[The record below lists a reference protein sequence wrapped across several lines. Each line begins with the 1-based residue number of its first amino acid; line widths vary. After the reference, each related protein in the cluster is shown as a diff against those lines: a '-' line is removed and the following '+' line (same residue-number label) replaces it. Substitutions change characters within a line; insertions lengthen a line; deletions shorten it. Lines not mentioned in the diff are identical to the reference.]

1 MPKRKDI
8 KKILVVGAGPI
19 IIGQACEFDY
29 SGTQACKALKDEGF
43 KVILI
48 NSNPATIMTDPDV
61 ADKTYVEP
69 ITLDVLEKILKKER
83 PDAILPTM
91 GGQTALNLAMDAE
104 KKGIL
109 KKYKIE
115 LIGANSKAISNAEDR
130 KKFRKNMI
138 EIGLDLPKSEIV
150 NNNNQAIRVLKKIG
164 LPAIIRPAFTLG
176 GLGGGIAKTKKEYLK
191 IVKNGLRESP
201 VSQILVEECLE
212 GWKEFEME
220 VVRDKKD
227 NCIII
232 CSIEN
237 IDPMGIHTGDSVT
250 VAPALTLT
258 DKEYQV
264 MRNAS
269 IACLR
274 KIGVETGGSNVQ
286 FAINP
291 KNGRMVII
299 EMNPRVSR
307 SSALASKATGFPIA
321 KVAAK
326 LAVGY
331 TLDELKN
338 EITKVT
344 PASFE
349 PSIDYVVTKIPRF
362 TFEKFSTSPAT
373 LGTSMKSVGEAMA
386 IGRNFK
392 ESLQKAL
399 ISLETGFSGLDRI
412 FDLSKQQIE
421 KKLKENIP
429 NKILLVAEGI
439 RKKISLDRIF
449 KLSKIDPWFLG
460 QIKEIVDCEINLK
473 KIGLPKNFTEF
484 NKIKSIG
491 FSDKKLSELTNLSE
505 EVVRKKRIAL
515 KILPVYKKVDTCAAE
530 FKSFTPYMYST
541 YQRNFSIV
549 SECEAEPTSKKKII
563 ILGGGPN
570 RIGQGIEF
578 DYCCCQASF
587 SLKDAGFETIMVNC
601 NPETVSTD
609 YDTSDRL
616 YFEPLKEEFV
626 FNIIKK
632 EQMNGSLIGIIAQF
646 GGQTPIKLAKFL
658 HQNKLPILGT
668 QYSSIDLA
676 EDRDRFRNLLNKL
689 KLKQAESGI
698 AKTYKEAIKIAD
710 KIGLPL
716 MVRPSYVLGGRAM
729 EIVYEKGQ
737 LRNFIEEAFKAAE
750 KNPILIDKFIDHAM
764 EVDVDAIS
772 DGKEVYVAGI
782 MQHIEEAGIH
792 SGDSA
797 CSLPPI
803 SIKPFLIKEIENQT
817 KKLALALKVKG
828 FMNIQFAIK
837 KDEIYVIEVNP
848 RASRTVPFV
857 SKAKGLPLAKIAS
870 RVMTG
875 EKLLK
880 FNLKE
885 KSKGMYAVKE
895 AVFPFNKF
903 PNSDLLLGPEMKST
917 GEVMGFDKNFG
928 MAFAKSQIAAA
939 NSLPKNGL
947 AFISLKNSHKDE
959 GIGLAKDLIKLN
971 FKLSA
976 TKGTAEY
983 IRKHG
988 MKCKIINKVSSGTPH
1003 IVDIL
1008 DSKKIALVINTGG
1021 GNSEHRINDAIALRR
1036 ATLKNKVPYCT
1047 NMSTAQACLEA
1058 IKSLKTKK
1066 LDIIALQEL
1075 K

>member
-1 MPKRKDI
+1 
-8 KKILVVGAGPI
+8 
-19 IIGQACEFDY
+19 
-29 SGTQACKALKDEGF
+29 
-43 KVILI
+43 
-48 NSNPATIMTDPDV
+48 
-61 ADKTYVEP
+61 
-69 ITLDVLEKILKKER
+69 
-83 PDAILPTM
+83 
-91 GGQTALNLAMDAE
+91 
-104 KKGIL
+104 
-109 KKYKIE
+109 
-115 LIGANSKAISNAEDR
+115 
-130 KKFRKNMI
+130 
-138 EIGLDLPKSEIV
+138 
-150 NNNNQAIRVLKKIG
+150 
-164 LPAIIRPAFTLG
+164 
-176 GLGGGIAKTKKEYLK
+176 
-191 IVKNGLRESP
+191 
-201 VSQILVEECLE
+201 
-212 GWKEFEME
+212 
-220 VVRDKKD
+220 
-227 NCIII
+227 
-232 CSIEN
+232 
-237 IDPMGIHTGDSVT
+237 
-250 VAPALTLT
+250 
-258 DKEYQV
+258 
-264 MRNAS
+264 
-269 IACLR
+269 
-274 KIGVETGGSNVQ
+274 
-286 FAINP
+286 
-291 KNGRMVII
+291 MVII

-412 FDLSKQQIE
+412 FNLSKQQIE

-473 KIGLPKNFTEF
+473 KIGLPRNFTEF
-484 NKIKSIG
+484 NRIKSIG

-505 EVVRKKRIAL
+505 DVVRKKRIAL

-632 EQMNGSLIGIIAQF
+632 EQMNGNLIGIIAQF

-803 SIKPFLIKEIENQT
+803 SIKPFLVKEIENQT

-870 RVMTG
+870 RVMAG

-1003 IVDIL
+1003 IVDVL
-1008 DSKKIALVINTGG
+1008 DSKRIALVINTGG

-1066 LDIIALQEL
+1066 LDVIALQEL

>member
-29 SGTQACKALKDEGF
+29 SGTQACKALKDEGY
-43 KVILI
+43 KVILV

-61 ADKTYVEP
+61 ADKTYIEP
-69 ITLDVLEKILKKER
+69 ITLEILEKILRKEK

-91 GGQTALNLAMDAE
+91 GGQTALNLAMEAE
-104 KKGIL
+104 KKGVL

-130 KKFRKNMI
+130 KKFRKNMMD
-138 EIGLDLPKSEIV
+138 IGIDLPKSKVV
-150 NNNNQAIRVLKKIG
+150 NKFNQAKKVLKQIG

-176 GLGGGIAKTKKEYLK
+176 GLGGGIAKTKKDFYK
-191 IVKNGLRESP
+191 IIKNGLHESP
-201 VSQILVEECLE
+201 VSQVLVEECLE

-250 VAPALTLT
+250 IAPALTLT

-269 IACLR
+269 ISCLR

-321 KVAAK
+321 KIAAK

-349 PSIDYVVTKIPRF
+349 PTIDYVVTKIPRF

-399 ISLETGFSGLDRI
+399 VSLETGYSGLDRVFNI
-412 FDLSKQQIE
+412 NKKEIE
-421 KKLKENIP
+421 KKLRENIP
-429 NKILLVAEGI
+429 NKLLLVAEAF
-439 RKKISLDRIF
+439 RKKINIKRIHS
-449 KLSKIDPWFLG
+449 LSKIDPWFLE
-460 QIKEIVDCEINLK
+460 QIKEIVDNENKLK
-473 KIGLPKNFTEF
+473 NKGVPRDFIEF
-484 NKIKSIG
+484 NRIKSIG
-491 FSDKKLSELTNLSE
+491 FSDKKISELTKIPES
-505 EVVRKKRIAL
+505 VVRKRRMAL
-515 KILPVYKKVDTCAAE
+515 KVLPVYKKVDTCAAE
-530 FKSFTPYMYST
+530 FKSFTPYMYSS
-541 YQRNFSIV
+541 YQRNFSLN
-549 SECEAEPTSKKKII
+549 SECEAEPTQKKKII

-587 SLKDAGFETIMVNC
+587 ALKDAGFETIMVNC

-616 YFEPLKEEFV
+616 YFEPLKEEYV

-632 EQMNGSLIGIIAQF
+632 EQEKGNLIGVIAQF
-646 GGQTPIKLAKFL
+646 GGQTPIKLAEFL
-658 HQNKLPILGT
+658 YQNKLPILGT
-668 QYSSIDLA
+668 QYTSIDLA

-698 AKTYKEAIKIAD
+698 AKTYKQAIKIAD

-716 MVRPSYVLGGRAM
+716 IVRPSYVLGGRAM
-729 EIVYEKGQ
+729 EIVYEKND
-737 LRNFIEEAFKAAE
+737 LKKFVEEAFKAAE
-750 KNPILIDKFIDHAM
+750 DNPILIDKFINQAM
-764 EVDVDAIS
+764 EVDVDALS
-772 DGKEVYVAGI
+772 DGKDVFVAGI

-797 CSLPPI
+797 CSLPPV
-803 SIKPFLIKEIENQT
+803 SIKPYLINEIENQT
-817 KKLALALKVKG
+817 RKLALALKVKG

-837 KDEIYVIEVNP
+837 KDQIYVIEVNP

-870 RVMTG
+870 RIMAG
-875 EKLLK
+875 EKLSK
-880 FNLKE
+880 FNLKD

-928 MAFAKSQIAAA
+928 MAFAKSQIASA
-939 NSLPKNGL
+939 NSLPKDGL
-947 AFISLKNSHKDE
+947 AFISLKDAHKDE
-959 GIGLAKDLIKLN
+959 GISLAKQLIKLK
-971 FKLSA
+971 FKLCA

-983 IRKHG
+983 IRKFG
-988 MKCKIINKVSSGTPH
+988 MKCKKINKVSSGTPH
-1003 IVDIL
+1003 IVDVL
-1008 DSKKIALVINTGG
+1008 DAKKIALVINTGG
-1021 GNSEHRINDAIALRR
+1021 GNSEHRVSDAIALRR

-1047 NMSTAQACLEA
+1047 NMSTAYACLEA

-1066 LDIIALQEL
+1066 LEVTALQNI
-1075 K
+1075 